1 MLIKNRAASS
11 AKKIN
16 PTLLLDSVKQ
26 PQLISSPL
34 TTAKTAPKL
43 KTQINKN
50 MIILPLWVLKPFNN
64 NNPATSSTHGS
75 IMATK
80 FVNLTGTSW

>member
-1 MLIKNRAASS
+1 LSIERKPLSKKKIHVLIKNRAASS

-50 MIILPLWVLKPFNN
+50 MIILPL
-64 NNPATSSTHGS
+64 
-75 IMATK
+75 
-80 FVNLTGTSW
+80 